1 MNKRTIILGMIWGG
15 IIGGYIPI
23 ALGAGTFSLYSILGS
38 FLGGV
43 LGIWLSFKY
52 LN

>member
-1 MNKRTIILGMIWGG
+1 MNKKVVILGMIWGG

-23 ALGAGTFSLYSILGS
+23 ALGAGTFSLFSILSS
-38 FLGGV
+38 FIGGI
-43 LGIWLSFKY
+43 LGIWLSFKW